1 MPPRRRQCVVSALML
16 SLLLFLSSLW
26 LPQGTVQKCE
36 DSWRPCLNMYAPTRQ
51 VAPDDVPEELG
62 GNDIIGECAGQQF
75 QVSRLLL
82 HLNSALG
89 PASDVLL
96 EPYLLCWEELI
107 KFMEALGP
115 LVGFFTHKVEEK
127 ITLIRQL
134 SLEESARLNL
144 TADDPQRVAPPPLH
158 AYSSVRSMLEA
169 ELHRGVVSFDTQ
181 TPSGSRTLLRLH
193 RSLLWLQLL
202 LEKLGTEPEER
213 SMGELCRDAYLE
225 VLAPHHPW
233 LVQRAAELVFHAMP
247 DRSVFLQLV
256 CVNTQEEA
264 EPVMRVVVAT
274 IREVHQRTQKEL
286 EIRNMLDLP

>member
-1 MPPRRRQCVVSALML
+1 MRTRRCVVTAVTL

-26 LPQGTVQKCE
+26 LPQETAQSCE
-36 DSWRPCLNMYAPTRQ
+36 QSWRPCLSVFTPNREVVRPAVT
-51 VAPDDVPEELG
+51 DDALG
-62 GNDIIGECAGQQF
+62 GSDIIRECAGQQF

-82 HLNSALG
+82 HLSSALG

-107 KFMEALGP
+107 KFMESLGP

-134 SLEESARLNL
+134 ALEESTTGDA
-144 TADDPQRVAPPPLH
+144 QRVAPPPHRSH
-158 AYSSVRSMLEA
+158 AYRSVRSMLEA
-169 ELHRGVVSFDTQ
+169 ELQRGVVSFDSQ

-202 LEKLGTEPEER
+202 LEKLATEREER

-247 DRSVFLQLV
+247 DRKVFLQLV
-256 CVNTQEEA
+256 CVRTQKEA
-264 EPVMRVVVAT
+264 EPVIHVIVAA
-274 IREVHQRTQKEL
+274 IQEIHRRTQTEL